1 MTHMETIYLDHAAST
16 PIRPE
21 VHKAMTRTL
30 FENFGNPSSQH
41 SSGRKAK
48 ATLEKCRQKVANALG
63 ADRSEIY
70 FVRGGTE
77 SNNLAILGKVQLDLQ
92 KSDIPRVITCSIEHK
107 AVLDTCANAVKQV
120 GELIT
125 LPVSADGNIDLDDL
139 EAVLKLQP
147 TIISI
152 MAVNNETGLR
162 LPIKEIAE
170 ISRSYDVPMHTDAVQ
185 ACGRV
190 PIDLSDLQVDLL
202 SLSGHKICGP
212 KGTGILFVRK
222 GTDLSPMLFGGGQE
236 KGIRPGTQDVAGAVG
251 ISKAI
256 ELSVDE
262 QESECIRL
270 AQLRDALE
278 KGLSIGI
285 SDLKVYGE
293 EGARAPHILNVGIA
307 DLDSD
312 ALLANL
318 DMDGISVSSGS
329 ACNSGISSK
338 SHVLK
343 AIYND
348 LENTA
353 IIRFSLGLS
362 TTLQEIQET
371 ITTTK
376 SIVLNMKTH

>member
-1 MTHMETIYLDHAAST
+1 
-16 PIRPE
+16 
-21 VHKAMTRTL
+21 
-30 FENFGNPSSQH
+30 
-41 SSGRKAK
+41 
-48 ATLEKCRQKVANALG
+48 
-63 ADRSEIY
+63 
-70 FVRGGTE
+70 
-77 SNNLAILGKVQLDLQ
+77 
-92 KSDIPRVITCSIEHK
+92 
-107 AVLDTCANAVKQV
+107 
-120 GELIT
+120 
-125 LPVSADGNIDLDDL
+125 
-139 EAVLKLQP
+139 
-147 TIISI
+147 
-152 MAVNNETGLR
+152 
-162 LPIKEIAE
+162 
-170 ISRSYDVPMHTDAVQ
+170 MHTDAVQ
-185 ACGRV
+185 ACGRI
-190 PIDLSDLQVDLL
+190 PIDLDDMQVDLL

-262 QESECIRL
+262 QENECIRL
-270 AQLRDALE
+270 AQLRDTLE
-278 KGLSIGI
+278 EGLSVGI
-285 SDLKVYGE
+285 SNLKVYGK

-318 DMDGISVSSGS
+318 DMKGISVSSGS

-343 AIYND
+343 AIYNN
-348 LENTA
+348 LEKTA
-353 IIRFSLGLS
+353 IVRFSLGLS

-371 ITTTK
+371 ITTTQ

>member
-1 MTHMETIYLDHAAST
+1 METIYLDHAAST
-16 PIRPE
+16 PIRQE
-21 VHKAMTRTL
+21 VHEVMTRTL

-48 ATLEKCRQKVANALG
+48 ATLEKSRQKVANALG

-77 SNNLAILGKVQLDLQ
+77 SNNLAILGKVQLDLE

-139 EAVLKLQP
+139 ETVLKLQP

-162 LPIKEIAE
+162 LPIKTIAE
-170 ISRSYDVPMHTDAVQ
+170 MTRSYNVPMHTDAVQ
-185 ACGRV
+185 ACGRI
-190 PIDLSDLQVDLL
+190 PIDLNDMQVDLL

-212 KGTGILFVRK
+212 KGTGILFIRK

-270 AQLRDALE
+270 AQLRDTLE
-278 KGLSIGI
+278 KGLSVGI
-285 SDLKVYGE
+285 SDLKVYGK
-293 EGARAPHILNVGIA
+293 EGARAHILNVGIA

-318 DMDGISVSSGS
+318 DMEGISVSSGS

-343 AIYND
+343 AIYNN
-348 LENTA
+348 LEKTA
-353 IIRFSLGLS
+353 IVRFSLGLS

-371 ITTTK
+371 ITTTQ

>member
-30 FENFGNPSSQH
+30 LENFGNPSSQH

-120 GELIT
+120 GELIV
-125 LPVSADGNIDLDDL
+125 LPDL
-139 EAVLKLQP
+139 ETVLKLQP

-170 ISRSYDVPMHTDAVQ
+170 MSRSYDVPMHTDAVQ

-190 PIDLSDLQVDLL
+190 PIDLGDLKVDLL

-222 GTDLSPMLFGGGQE
+222 GTNLSPMLFGGGQE

-293 EGARAPHILNVGIA
+293 EGDRAPHILNVGIA

-348 LENTA
+348 LENTG

-371 ITTTK
+371 ITTTQ

>member
-1 MTHMETIYLDHAAST
+1 METIYLDHAAST
-16 PIRPE
+16 PIRQE
-21 VHKAMTRTL
+21 VHEVMTRTL

-41 SSGRKAK
+41 SLGRKAK
-48 ATLEKCRQKVANALG
+48 ATLEKSRQKVANALG

-77 SNNLAILGKVQLDLQ
+77 SNNLAILGKVQLDLE

-139 EAVLKLQP
+139 ETVLKLQP

-162 LPIKEIAE
+162 LPIKTIAE
-170 ISRSYDVPMHTDAVQ
+170 MTRSYNVPMHTDAVQ
-185 ACGRV
+185 ACGRI
-190 PIDLSDLQVDLL
+190 PIDLNDMQVDLL

-212 KGTGILFVRK
+212 KGTGILFIRK

-270 AQLRDALE
+270 AQLRDTLE
-278 KGLSIGI
+278 KGLSVGI
-285 SDLKVYGE
+285 SDLKVYGK
-293 EGARAPHILNVGIA
+293 EGARAHILNVGIA

-318 DMDGISVSSGS
+318 DMEGISVSSGS

-343 AIYND
+343 AIYNN
-348 LENTA
+348 LEKTA
-353 IIRFSLGLS
+353 IVRFSLGLS

-371 ITTTK
+371 ITTTQ

>member
-16 PIRPE
+16 PIRQE
-21 VHKAMTRTL
+21 VHEVMTRTL

-48 ATLEKCRQKVANALG
+48 ATLEKSRQKVANALG

-77 SNNLAILGKVQLDLQ
+77 SNNLAILGKVQLDLE

-139 EAVLKLQP
+139 ETVLKLQP

-162 LPIKEIAE
+162 LPIKTIAE
-170 ISRSYDVPMHTDAVQ
+170 MTRSYNVPMHTDAVQ
-185 ACGRV
+185 ACGRI
-190 PIDLSDLQVDLL
+190 PIDLNDMQVDLL

-270 AQLRDALE
+270 AQLRDTLE
-278 KGLSIGI
+278 KGLSVGI
-285 SDLKVYGE
+285 SDLKVYGK

-318 DMDGISVSSGS
+318 DMEGISVSSGS

-338 SHVLK
+338 SHVLN
-343 AIYND
+343 AIYNN
-348 LENTA
+348 LEKTA
-353 IIRFSLGLS
+353 IVRFSLGLS
-362 TTLQEIQET
+362 TTLQEIQKT
-371 ITTTK
+371 ITTTQ